1 MLLRLE
7 CITCASWGVSR
18 ILRKALRKN
27 LFREYCEYHTH
38 PRIFCKPFGLRF
50 GTILQPQLSLPPSP
64 NPPPA
69 TKLQYFFQSI
79 APAKKNRSL
88 KVGPLYA
95 LQKGAIPLQVCF
107 YVASAFTCFVSF
119 FFMSAL
125 TWEHDIRA
133 HTWQP
138 IHTRAHMHQT
148 FSLTPIICTLNITK
162 CRACHNIC
170 TLRVHKMHQN
180 AVPAR
185 KVHWE

>member
-79 APAKKNRSL
+79 APAKKKPLFKGRPTVCPAKRSNSSSSL
-88 KVGPLYA
+88 LLCCLCLY
-95 LQKGAIPLQVCF
+95 LFRVILF
-107 YVASAFTCFVSF
+107 HVSTH
-119 FFMSAL
+119 M
-125 TWEHDIRA
+125 RA
-133 HTWQP
+133 RYQSTHMT
-138 IHTRAHMHQT
+138 AHSHEST
-148 FSLTPIICTLNITK
+148 HAPNI
-162 CRACHNIC
+162 
-170 TLRVHKMHQN
+170 
-180 AVPAR
+180 
-185 KVHWE
+185 